1 MDYGIV
7 FREDPIIRMI
17 DWIFLTGAFGDAVGV
32 RKRQVWPPRGCSGG
46 LPAACE
52 RSASRYGQLEPE
64 AVQSTGMVK
73 PLRAWTLL
81 PESVEVTD
89 GTSWPM
95 TPAF

>member
-1 MDYGIV
+1 MDYGTV
-7 FREDPIIRMI
+7 FREDPIVRMI
-17 DWIFLTGAFGDAVGV
+17 DWIFLTGAFESGQV
-32 RKRQVWPPRGCSGG
+32 RLPRGCSGW

-52 RSASRYGQLEPE
+52 WSASRYGQLEPE

-73 PLRAWTLL
+73 PLRTWTLL

-89 GTSWPM
+89 GTSWPV